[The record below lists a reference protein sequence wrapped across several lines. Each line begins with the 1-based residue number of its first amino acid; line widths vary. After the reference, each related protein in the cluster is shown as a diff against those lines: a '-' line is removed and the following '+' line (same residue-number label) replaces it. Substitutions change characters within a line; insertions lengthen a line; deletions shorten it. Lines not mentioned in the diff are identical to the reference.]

1 MKSEEQRRAEEK
13 LKELLKRYSGLT
25 SRIHQGLLVALAMQ
39 GHINLKDILEKAQHA
54 VAGGDPNRGLAKRWG
69 SDERD
74 AVHLLVR
81 KYAAKHF
88 TIDEIDTI
96 VESAVTTER
105 IRTVEDL
112 SKESRVSFELIHQK
126 LREHTRE
133 RQEKINA
140 GETPPDE
147 PMSVRVRL
155 IHRFVSDQ
163 LEYIGVARHYLGI
176 SDLLPIMDR
185 TIGPRNSMGR
195 IGGKA
200 AGIVLAQKVVN
211 LHYEQHP
218 PPKGFEIGLPETW
231 FLRSDLFLDFID
243 QNNLTH
249 ANDLKYGPREEVRE
263 GYPMLLQV
271 FKNGHFST
279 YIMGRLRALL
289 KEIGKHPLIVRSS
302 SLLEDNFGSAFSGK
316 YQSIYVANQG
326 DLDHRLDELVGAIAE
341 VYASTLH
348 PDPIQYR
355 ADRGLI
361 DYDEQ
366 MGIMIQKVVGFR
378 HGRYFLPAWSGV
390 AFSRNEWRWT
400 PRIKREDGL
409 ARIVLG
415 LGTRAVD
422 RVGHDYPRMVP
433 LGMPDLRPEVSP
445 RDIARYS
452 QHFADVID
460 LESNRF
466 ESVPIHNILEI
477 EHFPDIQ
484 RIVSIVAD
492 GMVHKP
498 HTRIIDQD
506 PSELLVTF
514 DGLLQGS
521 FPQVMRDI
529 LQALEKAYGWPMDVE
544 FAFDGKTFHVL
555 QCRPQ
560 GQRNASARVRIP
572 AAVPET
578 KRVFTARKY
587 VSAGKIENIE
597 YVVYIDPL
605 DYEKIENY
613 DDLVRI
619 GQIVSRLNH
628 KLEKKRFILIGPGRW
643 GSDDIRL
650 GVRVRYG
657 DINRTLAL
665 LEMARSRGDHTPEVS
680 FGTHFFQDL
689 MEANIH
695 YMPLFP
701 DEPGVTF
708 SETFFRESSNLLGE
722 MLPEDARF
730 DAVVRV
736 LHVPAIADGDL
747 LHLYMDGEKDR
758 ALAFLGREQSDHDVR

>member
-1 MKSEEQRRAEEK
+1 MPVEEK

-25 SRIHQGLLVALAMQ
+25 SRIHQGLLVALTMR
-39 GHINLKDILEKAQHA
+39 GHINLEDILEKAQHS
-54 VAGGDPNRGLAKRWG
+54 VAEGDPNRGLAKRWG

-74 AVHLLVR
+74 AVHRLVR
-81 KYAAKHF
+81 QYAAKNF
-88 TIDEIDTI
+88 TIDEIITI
-96 VESAVTTER
+96 VESTVTTER

-112 SKESRVSFELIHQK
+112 SKESRVSFELILQK
-126 LREHTRE
+126 LREHCKE
-133 RQEKINA
+133 RQERIDA

-155 IHRFVSDQ
+155 INRFVSDQ
-163 LEYIGVARHYLGI
+163 LEYIGVARRYLGI
-176 SDLLPIMDR
+176 SDLLPIMER

-211 LHYEQHP
+211 LHYEKHP

-243 QNNLTH
+243 QNNLAH

-316 YQSIYVANQG
+316 YQSIYIANQG
-326 DLDHRLDELVGAIAE
+326 DLEGNLHELVGAIAE

-355 ADRGLI
+355 ADRNLI

-445 RDIARYS
+445 RDISRYS
-452 QHFADVID
+452 QHYADVID
-460 LESNRF
+460 LESNHF
-466 ESVPIHNILEI
+466 ESVPIREILEI

-484 RIVSIVAD
+484 RIVSILTD
-492 GMVHKP
+492 GMVHMP

-506 PSELLVTF
+506 PSQLLVTF

-521 FPQVMRDI
+521 FPGVLRDI
-529 LQALEKAYGWPMDVE
+529 LQALEQAYGWPMDVE
-544 FAFDGKTFHVL
+544 FAFDGQKFHVL

-572 AAVPET
+572 AAVPEA
-578 KRVFTARKY
+578 KHLFTARKY

-619 GQIVSRLNH
+619 GQIVSRLNRR
-628 KLEKKRFILIGPGRW
+628 LEEKRFILIGPGRW
-643 GSDDIRL
+643 GSNDITL
-650 GVRVRYG
+650 GIRVRYG

-695 YMPLFP
+695 YLPLFP
-701 DEPGVTF
+701 DERGVTF
-708 SETFFRESSNLLGE
+708 SEAFFRKSPNLLGE
-722 MLPEDARF
+722 LLPEDGRF
-730 DAVVRV
+730 DSVVRV
-736 LHVPAIADGDL
+736 LHVPAIAGGEF

-758 ALAFLGREQSDHDVR
+758 ALAFLGREQSD